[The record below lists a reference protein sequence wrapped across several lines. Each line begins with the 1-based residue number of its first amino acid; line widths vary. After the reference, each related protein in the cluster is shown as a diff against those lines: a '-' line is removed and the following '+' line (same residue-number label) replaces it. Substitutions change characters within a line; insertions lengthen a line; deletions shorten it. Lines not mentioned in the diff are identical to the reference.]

1 MRKTSKN
8 KASFPNV
15 ESLFQFIN
23 STINLLFYYFS
34 KTSKKRRELS
44 INFFTFLVA
53 FTFFL
58 SVSFIMARDFSKA
71 NKTKVLTYTDRSALI
86 KVGSLYHKLAVKE
99 TKDGSKSVI
108 DTLYYYEPPEAPEAY
123 DDYLAGY
130 QGIGTD
136 PADTCVNWFTLLA
149 PGTVNKFFMQNEFA
163 GTATYYLWEPATY
176 FDTDSGRWC
185 YMFPDDPDINQL
197 LLFNPSFVCIAQI
210 PDAQFTGGEWTPTW
224 NVLDLV
230 GTFGAGIY
238 IDGINDSLDFW
249 FGYSMDAGG
258 GPTTWQDGTFHDSEI
273 EGSCR
278 SFSTLHS
285 DCPEYGCWYS
295 IISGADDNLWVA
307 HMMQIEVEYEALPP
321 IILDV
326 SNFSDT
332 FEENKIVQAK
342 IIDLEGDT
350 FTAELFTK
358 VGIDGTYTSVSMTL
372 VDGNIYEAG
381 LSANVGDTIYYY
393 VRAEDLGG
401 LSNHSNV
408 FHFARLEPPINI
420 PFLLVNDGGRDLDSL
435 YFLALENIGIDYY
448 YWNMK
453 EHKGIDQSVIHHP
466 YFTAIAVF
474 GLGTSIVPITDDTT
488 EDKYNMRAFLDN
500 GGNLM
505 LADMDYLYA
514 WGMPAAGTFVAGEF
528 AYDYLGIGNYE
539 NDPSTGGVSDADL
552 EMAGFAG
559 DRITGDF
566 VPPNYYGVLDY
577 EIPDPSWVNWGD
589 FIEPAGGAVSIFK
602 GKSSNNG
609 MAIRKQGTNF
619 KTVTFAFPIALAA
632 DTNEFQIL
640 LENSLLYFDRSGS
653 EVPVN
658 VAVVSEFSLSQN
670 YPNPFNPTTEIVY
683 NLPRDI
689 HVSISVYNI
698 LGQKVTDLVNANQKT
713 GMHTVEWNGKDANGL
728 DVAAGIYIYQMK
740 ANKFSAIRKM
750 FLIK

>member
-1 MRKTSKN
+1 
-8 KASFPNV
+8 
-15 ESLFQFIN
+15 
-23 STINLLFYYFS
+23 
-34 KTSKKRRELS
+34 
-44 INFFTFLVA
+44 
-53 FTFFL
+53 
-58 SVSFIMARDFSKA
+58 
-71 NKTKVLTYTDRSALI
+71 
-86 KVGSLYHKLAVKE
+86 
-99 TKDGSKSVI
+99 
-108 DTLYYYEPPEAPEAY
+108 
-123 DDYLAGY
+123 
-130 QGIGTD
+130 
-136 PADTCVNWFTLLA
+136 
-149 PGTVNKFFMQNEFA
+149 
-163 GTATYYLWEPATY
+163 
-176 FDTDSGRWC
+176 
-185 YMFPDDPDINQL
+185 
-197 LLFNPSFVCIAQI
+197 
-210 PDAQFTGGEWTPTW
+210 
-224 NVLDLV
+224 
-230 GTFGAGIY
+230 
-238 IDGINDSLDFW
+238 
-249 FGYSMDAGG
+249 MDAGG

-278 SFSTLHS
+278 SFSTLHA
-285 DCPEYGCWYS
+285 DCPEYGCWYR

-307 HMMQIEVEYEALPP
+307 NLMQIEVEYEALPP
-321 IILDV
+321 IISDV

-332 FEENKIVQAK
+332 FEENKTVQAK
-342 IIDLEGDT
+342 IIDLEGDA

-358 VGIDGTYTSVSMTL
+358 VGIDGTYTSVLMTL
-372 VDGNIYEAG
+372 VEGDIYKAV

-393 VRAEDLGG
+393 VKAEDVGG
-401 LSNHSNV
+401 MDNHSNV
-408 FHFARLEPPINI
+408 YYFARLEPPINI
-420 PFLLVNDGGRDLDSL
+420 PFLLVNDGGRDVDSL
-435 YFLALENIGIDYY
+435 YFLALGNIGIDYY
-448 YWNMK
+448 YWDMK
-453 EHKGIDQSVIHHP
+453 EHKGIDQSVIHYP
-466 YFTAIAVF
+466 DFTTIAVF
-474 GLGTSIVPITDDTT
+474 GCGTSIVPITDDTS
-488 EDKYNMRAFLDN
+488 EDEYDMRGFLDG

-505 LADMDYLYA
+505 LADMDYLYT
-514 WGMPAAGTFVAGEF
+514 WDMPAAGTFVAGEF
-528 AYDYLGIGNYE
+528 AYDYLGIGDYE
-539 NDPSTGGVSDADL
+539 NDPNTGGVSDADL

-589 FIEPAGGAVSIFK
+589 FIEPAGGAVSIFQ

-698 LGQKVTDLVNANQKT
+698 LGQKVTDLVNANQKA
-713 GMHTVEWNGKDANGL
+713 GMHTIEWNGKDANGL

-740 ANKFSAIRKM
+740 ANKFFAIRKM